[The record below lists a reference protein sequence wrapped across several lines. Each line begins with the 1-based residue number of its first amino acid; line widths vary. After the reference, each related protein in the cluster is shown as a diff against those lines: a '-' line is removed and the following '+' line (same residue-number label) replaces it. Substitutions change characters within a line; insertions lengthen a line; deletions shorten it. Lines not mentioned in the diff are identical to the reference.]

1 MTDETTITEEVTLE
15 TDNQGRTK
23 HTTDLTFKVP
33 ENHPQHK
40 DANGKVRTIKKS
52 YNYIQCKNDQ
62 QAVATLK
69 EEEWSIVDMVND
81 ELKNRSR
88 SNAYQKA
95 LAPYKTSNV
104 SQEDI
109 RKRMVLDMI
118 RVGVPEDV
126 AERTVAALPVK

>member
-1 MTDETTITEEVTLE
+1 MTDETTVTEQVTLE
-15 TDNQGRTK
+15 TDGQGRTK
-23 HTTDLTFKVP
+23 HNADFSFKVP

-40 DANGKVRTIKKS
+40 DDKGNVRQIKKS
-52 YNYIQCKNDQ
+52 YNYVQCKNDQ

-69 EEEWSIVDMVND
+69 AEEWALVDMVNE
-81 ELKNRSR
+81 ELKNRAR

-126 AERTVAALPVK
+126 AERTVKALPVK